1 VTVRVQSG
9 EVAALARANRLVWGV
24 HLAVAALL
32 LLLQFVLP
40 PFHHG
45 MLARIMVLA
54 SYAIGYNLLLGYTGL
69 MSLGHAMFF
78 AAGMYGTGLT
88 VYYLGFGALPAIVIG
103 LFASIAVALVIGWIT
118 LRTTGVSFLI
128 VTMMFAQA
136 FFLATLYFNR
146 ITGGDQGLVLAGR
159 LPPLHLGPLT
169 LNLAQPGVKYNVAL
183 VVFTACVL
191 LGLWLVRSP
200 AGRVLVAIRE
210 NEERARLI
218 DVHATLLLPRV
229 VLRLDPVLDLPTAV
243 DAGRR
248 RRDAHRSAGG
258 RHDDDLR
265 GGYHQRIYDRLPD
278 RGRRRTG
285 DPDYALPAGHHG
297 CRPGTVA
304 AMGPVS
310 PLLETVNLEKWFGGL
325 RAVHSVDFRLERGEI
340 RAIIGPNGA
349 GKTTFVS
356 MICGR
361 IPPTS
366 GRVIFKGREITRV
379 PAHARVGL
387 GIAYTFQLVSI
398 FRNLTVYEN
407 VALAVQ
413 RRLVRHS
420 LDAIKDNPRAL
431 TAEVEGA
438 LAEVEFS
445 PPDDRPAGTL
455 AHGHQRLL
463 EVAMALAL
471 HPELLILDEP
481 TQGLAP
487 EEIAGLGALIR
498 RITGNVTVLLIEHN
512 MEVVLGLSQRVTVM
526 NWGDII
532 AEGTPQEIEANPEV
546 QRVYLGQ

>member
-103 LFASIAVALVIGWIT
+103 LLASIAVALVIGWIT

-200 AGRVLVAIRE
+200 TGRVLVAIRE

-218 DVHATLLLPRV
+218 GYNTFHYKWLALTISGAVSGLAGSTYTLLFSYLGSSFASI
-229 VLRLDPVLDLPTAV
+229 LY
-243 DAGRR
+243 
-248 RRDAHRSAGG
+248 S
-258 RHDDDLR
+258 
-265 GGYHQRIYDRLPD
+265 IY
-278 RGRRRTG
+278 
-285 DPDYALPAGHHG
+285 
-297 CRPGTVA
+297 
-304 AMGPVS
+304 
-310 PLLETVNLEKWFGGL
+310 PLLWTLVGG
-325 RAVHSVDFRLERGEI
+325 VGT
-340 RAIIGPNGA
+340 IIGPLVGA
-349 GKTTFVS
+349 TMMTYVVD
-356 MICGR
+356 I
-361 IPPTS
+361 TS
-366 GRVIFKGREITRV
+366 GYTTAYLIVVGAALVILITRFPQGIMGAV
-379 PAHARVGL
+379 RAR
-387 GIAYTFQLVSI
+387 
-398 FRNLTVYEN
+398 
-407 VALAVQ
+407 
-413 RRLVRHS
+413 
-420 LDAIKDNPRAL
+420 
-431 TAEVEGA
+431 
-438 LAEVEFS
+438 
-445 PPDDRPAGTL
+445 
-455 AHGHQRLL
+455 
-463 EVAMALAL
+463 
-471 HPELLILDEP
+471 
-481 TQGLAP
+481 
-487 EEIAGLGALIR
+487 
-498 RITGNVTVLLIEHN
+498 
-512 MEVVLGLSQRVTVM
+512 
-526 NWGDII
+526 W
-532 AEGTPQEIEANPEV
+532 PQWLP
-546 QRVYLGQ
+546 